1 MGRVIRR
8 EGREL
13 RGIEKKIERSMTIE
27 NTIVE
32 IEPKHRELNT
42 CVSS

>member
-1 MGRVIRR
+1 MGRAIRR

-13 RGIEKKIERSMTIE
+13 RGIEKNLEKSMTIE

-32 IEPKHRELNT
+32 KSRNT
-42 CVSS
+42 EN